1 VYRKVRKLRLR
12 LGLRMADVSVAQF
25 LVERCSKATSI
36 QVFKDK
42 KMQGWVGLESRVLT
56 LAERWRGESG
66 GN

>member
-1 VYRKVRKLRLR
+1 
-12 LGLRMADVSVAQF
+12 MADVSVAQF